1 LRAISTSVAVPVAAG
16 VGILVLTAV
25 VVLRAADASRAAAGC
40 PWPDA
45 RGINRAT
52 TATRVRTVK
61 SLALTGGTSFLR

>member
-25 VVLRAADASRAAAGC
+25 AGAAAAGAGRAAAGC
-40 PWPDA
+40 ILLEA
-45 RGINRAT
+45 RGINKAT

-61 SLALTGGTSFLR
+61 GLALTGETSFLR